1 MNTRLLSLTAAALV
15 ALPATAPATTVW
27 TETGDAGDALVTS
40 QPTVGGGALTQIS
53 GTLPTDSD
61 VDIYRI
67 TITNPA
73 TFAAWTRGTLTTDP
87 DLWLFDSA
95 GVGIAHNDVMLGTYT
110 TVSGAPAAGS
120 YFLAITNDGADA
132 LSAGGLIWT
141 SPYGISGSRAPDGPG
156 AAQPFANWSGTMLNN
171 GSAYTINLQGAEFSA
186 IPEPATAGLLALG
199 GLCVAR
205 RRR

>member
-1 MNTRLLSLTAAALV
+1 MNTRLLSLTAAALA
-15 ALPATAPATTVW
+15 ALPAASATTVW
-27 TETGDAGDALVTS
+27 TETGDAGDALLTS
-40 QPTVGGGALTQIS
+40 QATVGGGSLTQIS

-67 TITNPA
+67 TITNSA
-73 TFAAWTRGTLTTDP
+73 TFTAWKTGTVTTDP

-95 GVGIAHNDVMLGTYT
+95 GVGIAHNDVVLGGYT
-110 TVSGAPAAGS
+110 SLSGVPAAGD
-120 YFLAITNDGADA
+120 YYLAITNDGAEA

-141 SPYGISGSRAPDGPG
+141 SPYGFSGSRAPDGPG

-171 GSAYTINLQGAEFSA
+171 GSAYTIHLQGAEFSA
-186 IPEPATAGLLALG
+186 IPEPATTALLACGGLL
-199 GLCVAR
+199 VSR